1 MKRLQKELEEILNER
16 VQRGKIKIKTV
27 TRDTYLNDAE
37 RVLEALVFT
46 KETKDIQQTMRA
58 YGLKGDYRTAFRQ
71 LKSIVQNFRPKRKS

>member
-16 VQRGKIKIKTV
+16 VQQDDIEPV
-27 TRDTYLNDAE
+27 TRETYLNDAE

-58 YGLKGDYRTAFRQ
+58 YGLKGKYGTAFRQ
-71 LKSIVQNFRPKRKS
+71 LKSIVQNLRPKRKS